1 MGQSSTVDLIES
13 YPGPPQH
20 EETNDGIAGTAHGR
34 LPHLVPP
41 AHARSQHDRRHQSSH
56 STHQVNSTAPGHVNY
71 SQATEE
77 SGLRPEPA
85 GRDTEDEGVEEREEN
100 VEIEIGPLRHRARYD
115 GCPFIIVRNL

>member
-1 MGQSSTVDLIES
+1 MGLKTTVDLVES

-34 LPHLVPP
+34 FPHLVPA
-41 AHARSQHDRRHQSSH
+41 AHARPQHDGGHQSSS
-56 STHQVNSTAPGHVNY
+56 STHQVDSTAPGHVNH

-85 GRDTEDEGVEEREEN
+85 GRDTEDESVEEREKN
-100 VEIEIGPLRHRARYD
+100 
-115 GCPFIIVRNL
+115 VRNSYPDYFKNIFL